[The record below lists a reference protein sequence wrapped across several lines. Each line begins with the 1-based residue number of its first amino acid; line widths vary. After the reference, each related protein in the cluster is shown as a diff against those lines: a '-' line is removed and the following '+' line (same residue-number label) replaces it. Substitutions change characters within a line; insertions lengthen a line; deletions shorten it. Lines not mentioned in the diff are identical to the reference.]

1 MFRAMPSSNVSSKG
15 GTCHKKPRDGVPLAA
30 ASKALHALD
39 ESKQL
44 AELLDLSSAHNLL
57 LSSKNF
63 LTASASTTRNK
74 HEHLRSLAS
83 DSFFSNHPDMEQ
95 LVNKKFV
102 EVDMLVRPELELM
115 FEKVG

>member
-1 MFRAMPSSNVSSKG
+1 MFRAANVSSKG

-44 AELLDLSSAHNLL
+44 ASFLDLSSAHNLL
-57 LSSKNF
+57 LSGNNF
-63 LTASASTTRNK
+63 LKASASTVRDK
-74 HEHLRSLAS
+74 HQQLRSLAS
-83 DSFFSNHPDMEQ
+83 DSFFSNHPDMEE

-115 FEKVG
+115 YKKVG